1 MGNNKALSP
10 LPRGRITAR
19 RAKSGWRVAILHVNR
34 EFPGLHE
41 KKEKES
47 LHNCMALMYKIVG
60 KIYNNRSKESIVE
73 ALQNWRLF

>member
-19 RAKSGWRVAILHVNR
+19 RAKSGWRVAILHFNR

-47 LHNCMALMYKIVG
+47 
-60 KIYNNRSKESIVE
+60 
-73 ALQNWRLF
+73 FT

>member
-10 LPRGRITAR
+10 QPRGRITAR

-34 EFPGLHE
+34 EFAGLHE

-47 LHNCMALMYKIVG
+47 
-60 KIYNNRSKESIVE
+60 
-73 ALQNWRLF
+73 FT